1 MSLDQC
7 TQNLEKI
14 YDYIILCLY
23 LLRWVKIDADINKTN
38 FPYIF
43 KISGQTYHAIG
54 SLLPLEGEK
63 LKFA

>member
-1 MSLDQC
+1 MY
-7 TQNLEKI
+7 TKFRENI
-14 YDYIILCLY
+14 RLY
-23 LLRWVKIDADINKTN
+23 NSMFVFTSMGGKIDADINKTN
-38 FPYIF
+38 GPYIF